1 MHQIIIIILLSILT
15 LGCSDKKD
23 MVLSEDQLEDVL
35 YDYHITDAILQRS
48 EISSD
53 KYGLYYDAI
62 LHKHSISRAQFD
74 SSMVYYMKHA
84 DKIHTIY
91 ENISDRLSNEAKLQG
106 LDGNSMFSGQLIKGD
121 TANIWNLDNAKVFT
135 SNENEN
141 IQKFNFVADT
151 TYRKGDRFL
160 FSFKSDFIYQDGAR
174 NGYAVMSIKFANDSV
189 VTRSSS
195 ISSSSRYSIE
205 INDDQEIGVK
215 EIKGFIMQR
224 KSNIITERNNQTLR
238 MMIISEIKLI
248 KMHKPKSQPSSIK
261 NKDSISSINNN
272 NNESINRNEN
282 KSTPIIHTP
291 VDSMRG
297 PRPGMHKLHSR

>member
-1 MHQIIIIILLSILT
+1 MLA
-15 LGCSDKKD
+15 LGCSDNKD
-23 MVLSEDQLEDVL
+23 MVLTEDQLEDIL
-35 YDYHITDAILQRS
+35 YDYHLTDAMLQRS
-48 EISSD
+48 DISSD
-53 KYGLYYDAI
+53 KYHLYFDAI
-62 LHKHSISRAQFD
+62 LNKHSISRAQFD

-91 ENISDRLSNEAKLQG
+91 ENISDRLSNEARLQG
-106 LDGNSMFSGQLIKGD
+106 LDGNSMFSGQLLKGD

-141 IQKFNFVADT
+141 IQKFNFIADT

-195 ISSSSRYSIE
+195 ISSSSTYSIE
-205 INDDQEIGVK
+205 INDDKEIGVK
-215 EIKGFIMQR
+215 EIRGFIMQR
-224 KSNIITERNNQTLR
+224 KSNVLTERNNHTLR
-238 MMIISEIKLI
+238 MMIVSEIKLI
-248 KMHKPKSQPSSIK
+248 KMHKPVLQNSPIK
-261 NKDSISSINNN
+261 NRDSISSINNN

-282 KSTPIIHTP
+282 KSSPIIHTT
-291 VDSMRG
+291 VDSMR
-297 PRPGMHKLHSR
+297 RPKPSMHKLYSR